1 MSPELRL
8 EAAAALPSRSLE
20 PELFSLLIGHLSG
33 DFPINHR
40 VAAVDAL
47 TRAKLSLEQLATLA
61 GTVAH
66 VGPLELNRLLAIF
79 ETVSDASVGE
89 KLIAGLQ
96 KSPVLTSLRVDAL
109 KQRIAKF
116 PAPVQQQAEVLYAA
130 INVEAAKQKE
140 RLDELVALVGQGD
153 VRRGQVVFGNSKAA
167 CTACHA
173 MGYKGGNVGPDLS
186 RIGKIRSERDLLES
200 ILFPSVSL
208 VRSYEPILIVT
219 HSGKTHN
226 GLIRRENAD
235 EVVLAT
241 GAHQEVRIPR
251 SDIEEIRPSTVSVMP
266 AGLDTQL
273 TREQIIDLVT
283 FLKSRQ

>member
-1 MSPELRL
+1 MNPELRL
-8 EAAAALPSRSLE
+8 EAAAALPSRSLN
-20 PELFSLLIGHLSG
+20 LSCFTLLIGHLSG
-33 DFPINHR
+33 DSPINHR

-61 GTVAH
+61 GTVAQ

-79 ETVSDASVGE
+79 ESVSDASVGE

-116 PAPVQQQAEVLYAA
+116 PAPYSCRPRPFMRRSMSRPPSRRSGSMSWSRSWGRAMSAA
-130 INVEAAKQKE
+130 GRWSSATRKRPAQPVTRWGTRA
-140 RLDELVALVGQGD
+140 
-153 VRRGQVVFGNSKAA
+153 
-167 CTACHA
+167 
-173 MGYKGGNVGPDLS
+173 GNVGPDLS

-219 HSGKTHN
+219 HSA
-226 GLIRRENAD
+226 RRTTD
-235 EVVLAT
+235 
-241 GAHQEVRIPR
+241 
-251 SDIEEIRPSTVSVMP
+251 
-266 AGLDTQL
+266 
-273 TREQIIDLVT
+273 
-283 FLKSRQ
+283 